1 MGFWKSGIGRS
12 TTGEIRTE
20 DDRTNQIKEFFESQ
34 EQVEK
39 HKIVDIKNW
48 VVDVEGSILLFESDL
63 ADGELFFK
71 IGKLTGNL
79 YCHCRHFKPSVIPT
93 ELGGEIIFV
102 LDEEELAKYRTNSSG
117 NANDNDP
124 FGGMELLTAKKP
136 SKSKVEA
143 KLRAALSDCV
153 NYDYDFDIDKIKKE
167 LEGEWGNRDE
177 YQLAL
182 EIVDNE
188 DKINHKH
195 KYKNLDDNDKSLVCE
210 FYVVDA
216 NGKTKLNLSA
226 IEKALYILYIL
237 HKEGIEIN
245 MNARHVDEW
254 KKIYSQIAGRVQDD
268 VNGIMG
274 DNFSI
279 TTINGYRSNIRTALK
294 AKFSNEK
301 VIDLFAIEG
310 YKEQPC
316 YVQKATDELRE
327 QIRQAFGL

>member
-1 MGFWKSGIGRS
+1 MGLWKSGIGRS

-20 DDRTNQIKEFFESQ
+20 DDRTNQIKEFFSNQ
-34 EQVEK
+34 KQVESY
-39 HKIVDIKNW
+39 KIKDKANW

-79 YCHCRHFKPSVIPT
+79 YCHCRHFKPSVVPT
-93 ELGGEIIFV
+93 ELGGEVVFV
-102 LDEEELAKYRTNSSG
+102 LDEEELAKYRTNTSG
-117 NANDNDP
+117 STNDDDP
-124 FGGMELLTAKKP
+124 FGGMELLTAKTP

-167 LEGEWGNRDE
+167 LESEWGNRDE

-182 EIVDNE
+182 EIDDK
-188 DKINHKH
+188 DKINHE
-195 KYKNLDDNDKSLVCE
+195 CE

-216 NGKTKLNLSA
+216 NGRTPLNLSA

-245 MNARHVDEW
+245 MKTCHVDEW

>member
-1 MGFWKSGIGRS
+1 M
-12 TTGEIRTE
+12 
-20 DDRTNQIKEFFESQ
+20 
-34 EQVEK
+34 
-39 HKIVDIKNW
+39 
-48 VVDVEGSILLFESDL
+48 EGSILLFESDL

-93 ELGGEIIFV
+93 ELGGEIVFV
-102 LDEEELAKYRTNSSG
+102 LDEEELAKYRTNTSG
-117 NANDNDP
+117 STNDDDP

-136 SKSKVEA
+136 SISKVEA

-182 EIVDNE
+182 EIVD
-188 DKINHKH
+188 KH
-195 KYKNLDDNDKSLVCE
+195 KYKNLVCE

-327 QIRQAFGL
+327 QIRQAFSL